1 MPCVAVGGRGKVA
14 CLRTPL
20 PLGKIVGEGGGS
32 VHSLGER
39 KKSEKGKRKGTQTS
53 LREKCAKAC
62 VGIGHAPYVTYVCT
76 RALEPV

>member
-1 MPCVAVGGRGKVA
+1 MPRVAVGGRGKVA
-14 CLRTPL
+14 CLQTPL

-39 KKSEKGKRKGTQTS
+39 KKSKKGKREETQTS
-53 LREKCAKAC
+53 LREKCVKAC